1 MIERL
6 PRVSNSWQVLKKEDI
21 RVSGRQAGCFSFAGY
36 HYDPACGE
44 ARLTY
49 EVDGR
54 TLQEKI
60 TFPWAP
66 WPVDASRQA
75 AIFQALEIL
84 HLIAGISYYKAGL
97 ANCIDTGES
106 KIDRTMSGFLNEL
119 YLKGLGEFA
128 YVNRLDLSEL
138 IDFEVNTDRP
148 SATGETLR
156 DSSTGWSQAV
166 DLPGR
171 ALVAMGGG
179 KDSLVCLQMLKDA
192 GVEVQPACVGGSVL
206 IGETVKAAGL
216 PLIRIQR
223 ELSPELKEMN
233 AGGAWNGHVPV
244 TAINSAILLCA
255 GLLYGYR
262 YIVFANESSA
272 NEATL
277 KDGQGREV
285 NHQYSKSL
293 AFEQGFAQV
302 IKQHVSPDIRYFS
315 LLRPYSEIAI
325 TRRFAEMT
333 GFHEV
338 FSSCNRNFHQDGSHI
353 AGRWCQDCPK
363 CRFTAL
369 ALAQFISP
377 EQLLVIQGADLL
389 NQEDQLHGFKAL
401 CGLGEHKPF
410 ECVGS
415 IAESRAAMRSLAND
429 PGWRGR
435 YVVDVLAGYPQIKQ
449 AGELEVHPDFETGH
463 CIPAEIMARLNAN

>member
-1 MIERL
+1 
-6 PRVSNSWQVLKKEDI
+6 VSKSWQVLKKHDI
-21 RVSGRQAGCFSFAGY
+21 RVSGKQANCFSFVGY
-36 HYDPACGE
+36 QYEPTSGE
-44 ARLTY
+44 ATLSYDT
-49 EVDGR
+49 DGR
-54 TLQEKI
+54 TLVEKI
-60 TFPWAP
+60 IFPWAP

-75 AIFQALEIL
+75 AFFKALELL

-97 ANCIDTGES
+97 ATRMDTGES
-106 KIDRTMSGFLNEL
+106 QVGQVMAGFLNEL

-128 YVNRLDLSEL
+128 YVNRLDLSGL
-138 IDFEVNTDRP
+138 IDFEINIDEAPVREKLR
-148 SATGETLR
+148 GEIFPAQF
-156 DSSTGWSQAV
+156 SGSYPV
-166 DLPGR
+166 DLPDR

-179 KDSLVCLQMLKDA
+179 KDSLVCLRMLEAA
-192 GVEVQPACVGGSVL
+192 GVEVQPACVGGSEL

-223 ELSPELKEMN
+223 ELSPQLTEMN
-233 AGGAWNGHVPV
+233 ATGAWNGHVPV

-277 KDGQGREV
+277 EDGQGREV

-293 AFEQGFAQV
+293 AFEQGFDEV
-302 IKQHVSPDIRYFS
+302 VKRYVTPDIRYFS
-315 LLRPYSEIAI
+315 LLRPFSEIAI

-353 AGRWCQDCPK
+353 TGRWCRDCPK
-363 CRFTAL
+363 CRFAAL
-369 ALAQFISP
+369 ALAPFMEPERLIS
-377 EQLLVIQGADLL
+377 IQGADLL
-389 NQEDQLHGFKAL
+389 NQESQLPGFKAL
-401 CGLGEHKPF
+401 CGLGGHKPF

-415 IAESRAAMRSLAND
+415 VAESRAAMKFLADD
-429 PGWRGR
+429 PRWQGK
-435 YVVDVLAGYPQIKQ
+435 YVVGVLAGHPEIKR
-449 AGELEVHPDFETGH
+449 AGELELNPDFSATH
-463 CIPAEIMARLNAN
+463 CIPSEIVAGLNAFQ

>member
-1 MIERL
+1 MTEPRL
-6 PRVSNSWQVLKKEDI
+6 RLDKH
-21 RVSGRQAGCFSFAGY
+21 SGTVCDKQAGCFSFSAC
-36 HYDPACGE
+36 HYDPGSGE
-44 ARLTY
+44 ATLSY
-49 EVDGR
+49 EVDGCK
-54 TLQEKI
+54 LNEKI

-75 AIFQALEIL
+75 AFFQALELL

-97 ANCIDTGES
+97 ACEIDTGEVET
-106 KIDRTMSGFLNEL
+106 DGLLATFLTEL

-128 YVNRLDLSEL
+128 YLNGLDLTGL
-138 IDFEVNTDRP
+138 IDFGVNTDEP
-148 SATGETLR
+148 AGSVEHLGQSC
-156 DSSTGWSQAV
+156 SSKQGPAHPV
-166 DLPGR
+166 DLPER
-171 ALVAMGGG
+171 ALVAIGGG

-192 GVEVQPACVGGSVL
+192 GVEVQPACVGRSTL

-223 ELSPELKEMN
+223 ELSPELTRLN

-277 KDGQGREV
+277 KDEQGREV

-293 AFEQGFAQV
+293 AFEQSFARV
-302 IKQHVSPDIRYFS
+302 IRQYVSPGINYFS
-315 LLRPYSEIAI
+315 LLRPFSEIAI
-325 TRRFAEMT
+325 TRRFSEMT
-333 GFHEV
+333 GYHQV

-353 AGRWCQDCPK
+353 RGRWCLDCPK
-363 CRFTAL
+363 CRFAAL
-369 ALAQFISP
+369 AMAPFLSP
-377 EQLLVIQGADLL
+377 QALVAIQGADLL
-389 NQEDQLHGFKAL
+389 DMDSQLQGFKAL
-401 CGLGEHKPF
+401 CGLEEDKPF

-415 IAESRAAMRSLAND
+415 IAESRAAMRYLSGV
-429 PGWRGR
+429 PEWRDK
-435 YVVDVLAGYPQIKQ
+435 YVVNALAGLEEIKQ
-449 AGELEVHPDFETGH
+449 AGELDLLPDFAAEH
-463 CIPAEIMARLNAN
+463 CIPAEILARLNAL

>member
-1 MIERL
+1 MT
-6 PRVSNSWQVLKKEDI
+6 NSWQVLKKEDI
-21 RVSGRQAGCFSFAGY
+21 RASGKQASCFSFSGY
-36 HYDPACGE
+36 HYEPASGE
-44 ARLTY
+44 ACLTY
-49 EVDGR
+49 DIDGR
-54 TLQEKI
+54 TIQEKI

-75 AIFQALEIL
+75 AFFQALELL

-97 ANCIDTGES
+97 ANRINTGES
-106 KIDRTMSGFLNEL
+106 KIGGMMSGFLNEL

-128 YVNRLDLSEL
+128 YVNRLDLSGL
-138 IDFEVNTDRP
+138 IDFQVNTDEK
-148 SATGETLR
+148 TTNGEHLR
-156 DSSTGWSQAV
+156 DDSTGFSHPV

-171 ALVAMGGG
+171 ALIAMGGG
-179 KDSLVCLQMLKDA
+179 KDSLVCLQMLKDG
-192 GVEVQPACVGGSVL
+192 GVEVQPACVGGSEL
-206 IGETVKAAGL
+206 IGDTVKAAGL

-223 ELSPELKEMN
+223 ELSPGLKAMN
-233 AGGAWNGHVPV
+233 ESGAWNGHVPV

-277 KDGQGREV
+277 IDGQGREV
-285 NHQYSKSL
+285 NHQYSKSF
-293 AFEQGFAQV
+293 AFEQGFDAVVRQY
-302 IKQHVSPDIRYFS
+302 VSPDIRYFS
-315 LLRPYSEIAI
+315 MLRPYNEIAI

-333 GFHEV
+333 AFHEV

-353 AGRWCQDCPK
+353 TGRWCQDCPK

-377 EQLLVIQGADLL
+377 GQLLAIQGADLL
-389 NQEDQLHGFKAL
+389 NQENQLHGFKAL

-415 IAESRAAMRSLAND
+415 IAESRAAMKALASD
-429 PGWRGR
+429 PGWQGK
-435 YVVDVLAGYPQIKQ
+435 YVVDVLAGFPEINQ
-449 AGELEVHPDFETGH
+449 AGELELQPDYEGRH
-463 CIPAEIMARLNAN
+463 GIPTEIVARLNANK

>member
-1 MIERL
+1 MTK
-6 PRVSNSWQVLKKEDI
+6 PWLKLNKDTASA
-21 RVSGRQAGCFSFAGY
+21 SGKQASCFSFSGF
-36 HYDPACGE
+36 HYEPASGE

-49 EVDGR
+49 DVDGR
-54 TLQEKI
+54 TLNEII

-75 AIFQALEIL
+75 AFYQALELL

-97 ANCIDTGES
+97 ASRIETGES
-106 KIDRTMSGFLNEL
+106 NIDGVMAGFLNEL

-128 YVNRLDLSEL
+128 YINRLDLSGL
-138 IDFEVNTDRP
+138 IDFEVNINQA
-148 SATGETLR
+148 SVTGESPHDGALPQ
-156 DSSTGWSQAV
+156 SHPA
-166 DLPGR
+166 DLPER

-179 KDSLVCLQMLKDA
+179 KDSLVCLHMLRTA
-192 GVEVQPACVGGSVL
+192 GVEVQPACVGGSAL
-206 IGETVKAAGL
+206 IGETVKAASL

-223 ELSPELKEMN
+223 QLSPELTELN

-277 KDGQGREV
+277 KDEQGREV

-293 AFEQGFAQV
+293 AFEQDFAAVVRQY
-302 IKQHVSPDIRYFS
+302 VSPDIKYFS
-315 LLRPYSEIAI
+315 LLRPFSEIAI

-333 GFHEV
+333 EFHDV

-353 AGRWCQDCPK
+353 TGRWCQDCPK
-363 CRFTAL
+363 CRFAAL
-369 ALAQFISP
+369 ALAPFMSP
-377 EQLLVIQGADLL
+377 EQLLAIQGADLL

-415 IAESRAAMRSLAND
+415 IAESRAAMKFLAGD
-429 PGWRGR
+429 PKWQGK
-435 YVVDVLAGYPQIKQ
+435 YIVSALAGYPEIKQ
-449 AGELEVHPDFETGH
+449 AGELELQPDFEAGH
-463 CIPAEIMARLNAN
+463 CIPAEIAAKLNAH